1 MWITGLASSWPVIRP
16 NPRTS
21 RQPAQSHRAVL
32 QQPRARTLP
41 GVLFPTVNVRRK
53 RPRSAV
59 TNVRRA
65 GSRPYFEWES
75 ELRRCTRLPASP
87 PPSRPGPPVIPSSVL
102 LAGWCYWL
110 WRVAIDFALVRTYS
124 GRCPLDR
131 QYCPHCTFY
140 DRIAVAR
147 HESSIAAVSSAE
159 PKFDITTV
167 GHEWLLATW
176 YSYINVQPTCS
187 STPAS
192 LNTESALCV

>member
-87 PPSRPGPPVIPSSVL
+87 PPSRPGPRSFHRACCLPV
-102 LAGWCYWL
+102 G
-110 WRVAIDFALVRTYS
+110 AIDCEGSPSILPLFVRTPAAAHLTDNTVRIVRFTIGS
-124 GRCPLDR
+124 QSHDTNHPLRPCLVLSRNSILR
-131 QYCPHCTFY
+131 QSAMNGCSRLGTIILTFS
-140 DRIAVAR
+140 RHAVPRR
-147 HESSIAAVSSAE
+147 H
-159 PKFDITTV
+159 
-167 GHEWLLATW
+167 H
-176 YSYINVQPTCS
+176 
-187 STPAS
+187 
-192 LNTESALCV
+192 